1 MANTIKLKQG
11 SGSDPSASDLA
22 LGEPAVRTDTGE
34 IFLKKDDGTI
44 QKVAGTDDGDKGD
57 IVVSN
62 SGATFTIDAGAVTN
76 AKVSSSA
83 AIAGS
88 KIAAQFDGQDMT
100 GRNLNLTHGTP
111 TVGLISNSANPDY
124 MIQNQSGKLIFQD
137 TTNSVDRLA
146 INTDGHVDIA
156 GNLDV
161 GAGIDCTGDVT
172 ITSTV
177 PRIFLTDSN
186 NDSDFAIAN
195 SNGVFKI
202 NDETNSLNRLS
213 IASDGTTTIAQN
225 LDVGDGIDV
234 TGVITATSHIDL
246 PDDAKVKLGTGDDLE
261 IYHSSNV
268 NFIDSSTEVRIRG
281 TFVALQPNG
290 GGAQMALGT
299 AGGSFALFHNGNQKL
314 ETVNDGINVTG
325 KVQDD
330 GASHD
335 GDVNFTG
342 VNSYNA
348 QWDKSD
354 ASLKLLD
361 NAKIKIGSGDDLQ
374 LYHDGSD
381 SNIKN
386 TTGHLVIQSDSI
398 LLKNSGSTESFIRM
412 ANNGAVELY
421 EDNTK
426 RLETSDYGSITTGVH
441 SVSNGILELKSAIAT
456 SHTLTADYNAI
467 AVDPTINN
475 GVTVTVPSGA
485 VWAIV

>member
-225 LDVGDGIDV
+225 LDVGAGIDV

>member
-1 MANTIKLKQG
+1 
-11 SGSDPSASDLA
+11 
-22 LGEPAVRTDTGE
+22 AVRTDTGE

-88 KIAAQFDGQDMT
+88 KISPDFGSQNIATT
-100 GRNLNLTHGTP
+100 GSITGNDLEIDSGT
-111 TVGLISNSANPDY
+111 L
-124 MIQNQSGKLIFQD
+124 
-137 TTNSVDRLA
+137 SVDASNNRVGIGTTSPSYKLDILESSGNGVRIKA
-146 INTDGHVDIA
+146 GDESADIA
-156 GNLDV
+156 FSV
-161 GAGIDCTGDVT
+161 GSASTADKFT
-172 ITSTV
+172 ITSGG
-177 PRIFLTDSN
+177 D
-186 NDSDFAIAN
+186 
-195 SNGVFKI
+195 
-202 NDETNSLNRLS
+202 
-213 IASDGTTTIAQN
+213 TTIAQN
-225 LDVGDGIDV
+225 LDVGAGIDV

-441 SVSNGILELKSAIAT
+441 SV
-456 SHTLTADYNAI
+456 
-467 AVDPTINN
+467 
-475 GVTVTVPSGA
+475 
-485 VWAIV
+485 